1 MKAVD
6 TRGDLPYSPLV
17 PMLRAYYTA
26 APGEAVDLITDDE
39 SAFADMKEFLAGE
52 GTGFREIYEAG
63 AMRLQF
69 TRPADG
75 PSAR

>member
-6 TRGDLPYSPLV
+6 TRGTLPYSPLV

-26 APGEAVDLITDDE
+26 APGEAVDLATDDE
-39 SAFADMKEFLAGE
+39 AAFADMKEFLAEQGA
-52 GTGFREIYEAG
+52 GFREIYEAG

-69 TRPADG
+69 TRPAGG